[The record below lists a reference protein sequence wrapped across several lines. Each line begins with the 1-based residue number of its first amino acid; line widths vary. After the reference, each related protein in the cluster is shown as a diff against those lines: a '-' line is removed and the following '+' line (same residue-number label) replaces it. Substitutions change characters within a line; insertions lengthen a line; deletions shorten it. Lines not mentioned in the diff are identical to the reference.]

1 MKKFDS
7 FDNDFLIFILFVNEV
22 VGIEII
28 KNLS

>member
-1 MKKFDS
+1 MKKLDS